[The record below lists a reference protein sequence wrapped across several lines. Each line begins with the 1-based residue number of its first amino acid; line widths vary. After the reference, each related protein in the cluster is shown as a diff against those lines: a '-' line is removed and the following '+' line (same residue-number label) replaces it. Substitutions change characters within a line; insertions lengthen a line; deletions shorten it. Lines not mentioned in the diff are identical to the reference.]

1 MIPVDSR
8 LQFRWFSVPS
18 EVDAGY
24 AVLSHVWRRSEQ
36 SFEEAF
42 GLAQDHV
49 AVDDDRVSAKV
60 QGCHRLTEAY
70 KLPWFWVDAPCIDSR
85 NSAEVSE
92 AITCMYDWY
101 ARASICFAY
110 LPDVPPNDTIRAPNS
125 AFRRSIYFKRGW
137 TLQELIAPRRV
148 VFLAEDWTPIGEKH
162 EFADVLEEITGIDKG
177 ILTFDITFEDVSVA
191 RRLSWASNRQTTR
204 VEDKAYCLLGLFDI
218 QMPLIY
224 GEGDN
229 AFVRLQQTI
238 LARIH
243 DHSLLAWSN
252 SSEDSS
258 TGGDG
263 QDSLSTSLSTVVF
276 PKSPAAF
283 ASASR
288 MIAVDMQ
295 SFLTAVMPLCVGSYE
310 DHQVSMLTC
319 CSILPCALAHV
330 TPALATHRSG
340 RFPRS

>member
-1 MIPVDSR
+1 MDSILR
-8 LQFRWFSVPS
+8 FKWFNVPS
-18 EVDAGY
+18 EVDIGY
-24 AVLSHVWRRSEQ
+24 AVLSHVWRHLEQ
-36 SFEEAF
+36 SFQEAF
-42 GLAQDHV
+42 GLAQEHA
-49 AVDDDRVSAKV
+49 AVDDERVSAKV
-60 QGCHRLTEAY
+60 QGCHRLARAY
-70 KLPWFWVDAPCIDSR
+70 GVPWLWVDAPCIDSR

-101 ARASICFAY
+101 AHASICFAY

-162 EFADVLEEITGIDKG
+162 EFADVLEEITGIDRG

-263 QDSLSTSLSTVVF
+263 QDSLCTSLSTAVF

-310 DHQVSMLTC
+310 DHQVSMLTR
-319 CSILPCALAHV
+319 CSIFHCALAYV